1 MDLLESIVR
10 GERPC
15 RVARGQNAEAD
26 ADADA
31 DADACI
37 IVEE

>member
-1 MDLLESIVR
+1 MNLSESGVR
-10 GERPC
+10 GERSC
-15 RVARGQNAEAD
+15 QVACGQKAEAD
-26 ADADA
+26 DDADA